1 MASSKLFFSKHDLG
15 LSLALLASMGASAT
29 FAAGLSGPKLSPKD
43 GWYVALGRCGESSE
57 GVLASKVNTAETSPV
72 CLSPAQAATAADAAT
87 QSAVTDLGTAGGT
100 ELMRVESGATSS
112 AKVNQVFAVIAAPAN
127 PLELP
132 VDRLQYFQATA
143 TNCSAN
149 AMFTFSTVNDSG
161 RTQRGRG
168 ERDVRINPVYELPTE
183 WTIEKLRHEI
193 IYEQAAF
200 RGMVERPTFD
210 ILHPFAERP
219 LLVTVFDLLP
229 LARST
234 ERCAI
239 SN

>member
-1 MASSKLFFSKHDLG
+1 MIQFSKQHLTFVFV
-15 LSLALLASMGASAT
+15 LALLANLGASAV
-29 FAAGLSGPKLSPKD
+29 FAGAQSGPRLSPND
-43 GWYVALGRCGESSE
+43 EWYVALGRCGEASA
-57 GVLASKVNTAETSPV
+57 GVLAAIVNTPDTSPI
-72 CLSPAQAATAADAAT
+72 CLSPLQAASSADAAT
-87 QSAVTDLGTAGGT
+87 LSAVTELGNSGGS
-100 ELMRVESGATSS
+100 ELMRVESGASSS
-112 AKVNQVFAVIAAPAN
+112 ATVKQIFSVIAPPAN

-143 TNCSAN
+143 TACSGN
-149 AMFTFSTVNDSG
+149 AIFSFSTVNNRS
-161 RTQRGRG
+161 RTQRGWG

-193 IYEQAAF
+193 LFEQAAF
-200 RGMVERPTFD
+200 RGIVERPTFD

-229 LARST
+229 AVRST